1 MNEGTA
7 EITRSSSIFEQ
18 LKIVFRRNLRQYAI
32 LMALIAIII
41 IFQIAT
47 NGILLKPINV
57 YRLIGQNSYILIMAI
72 GMTLCILTG
81 GNIDLSV
88 GSIVAFVSACSA
100 LFSVT
105 WGLTPGLSIILGLLM
120 GLLAG
125 VWQGF
130 WIAHVKIPSF
140 IATLAGMLLFRGLNN
155 LILNGL
161 TIPLPDLYITVA
173 SGSIPDFLGAAGLQI
188 PNFVT
193 GSGVLHVTT
202 IVIVLIASLVL
213 VLFMSLDRKS
223 KAAHGFVLGSFTA
236 FILKIASLF
245 LIINL
250 FGLWLAA
257 ANGFPYVLFLLVTLI
272 IVYSF
277 IATKTVA
284 GRHVYAVGG

>member
-1 MNEGTA
+1 MKGTA

-47 NGILLKPINV
+47 NGILLKLDQCISSDRTEQL
-57 YRLIGQNSYILIMAI
+57 YTLIMAI

-125 VWQGF
+125 G
-130 WIAHVKIPSF
+130 
-140 IATLAGMLLFRGLNN
+140 LAG
-155 LILNGL
+155 
-161 TIPLPDLYITVA
+161 V
-173 SGSIPDFLGAAGLQI
+173 
-188 PNFVT
+188 
-193 GSGVLHVTT
+193 
-202 IVIVLIASLVL
+202 
-213 VLFMSLDRKS
+213 LDRPCED
-223 KAAHGFVLGSFTA
+223 T
-236 FILKIASLF
+236 LF
-245 LIINL
+245 HRN
-250 FGLWLAA
+250 
-257 ANGFPYVLFLLVTLI
+257 PC
-272 IVYSF
+272 
-277 IATKTVA
+277 
-284 GRHVYAVGG
+284 RHAPVQRSEQPDS